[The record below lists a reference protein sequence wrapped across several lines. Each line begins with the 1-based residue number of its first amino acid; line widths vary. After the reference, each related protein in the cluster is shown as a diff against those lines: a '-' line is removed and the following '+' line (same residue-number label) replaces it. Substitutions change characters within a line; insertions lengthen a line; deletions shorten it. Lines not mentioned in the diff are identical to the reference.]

1 MVRPERPADM
11 RILHVIATFAPA
23 WQYGGPV
30 RSTYELCKALVARG
44 HHVSVVTTT
53 AGTPMAAAEGVVC
66 ADVEGIDVHYCPA
79 RTGRLGIQSRA
90 MAAVV
95 RDLAPRFD
103 VAHLTGVW
111 QPTSRRTAAELARV
125 GVPYVSSPRGALS
138 PYSFSQGRLK
148 KGIYYAAVERGIQR
162 AAAVLHV
169 TAPLEEDEVRR
180 LGLGVPIRAVP
191 NVCSPKTWH
200 PDPGAGRSWRNRNG
214 IPPEGLV
221 VAHVGRVQAKKNL
234 EFLAAVA
241 AAVRTDRQWAIALH
255 GPVASR
261 DKAYLRTI
269 ESRFPVGRL
278 VVIAGSGAA
287 DEVRGAY
294 SGADLLAMP
303 SLHEN
308 FGNAAVEAALCGTH
322 VLASPFV
329 GAATMLE
336 PHGAATVLPLHA
348 DGWARKI
355 ESRCEDRDM
364 RRHERE
370 GIASQVGPDS
380 VARQMEHVYREA
392 IGRRQCR

>member
-1 MVRPERPADM
+1 M

-90 MAAVV
+90 MAAEVG
-95 RDLAPRFD
+95 DLAPRFD

-111 QPTSRRTAAELARV
+111 QPTSRRTAAELARA

-138 PYSFSQGRLK
+138 VYSFSQGRLK
-148 KGIYYAAVERGIQR
+148 KRVYFAAVERGIQR
-162 AAAVLHV
+162 AAAGLHV
-169 TAPLEEDEVRR
+169 TAPLEEAEVQR
-180 LGLGVPIRAVP
+180 LGLGVPIRVVP
-191 NVCSPKTWH
+191 NVCSPATWY
-200 PDPGAGRSWRNRNG
+200 PDPAAGRSWRSRNG
-214 IPPEGLV
+214 IPPDALV
-221 VAHVGRVQAKKNL
+221 ASHVGRVQAKKNL
-234 EFLAAVA
+234 EFLAVA
-241 AAVRTDRQWAIALH
+241 AGEVRTGRRWAIVLH

-261 DKAYLRTI
+261 DAAYLRTI
-269 ESRFPVGRL
+269 ESMFPTGKL
-278 VVIAGSGAA
+278 VVIAGSGDA

-294 SGADLLAMP
+294 SGSDCLAMP

-308 FGNAAVEAALCGTH
+308 FGNAAVEAALCGTP

-329 GAATMLE
+329 GAATILE
-336 PHGAATVLPLHA
+336 PRGAATVLPLEA
-348 DGWARKI
+348 EPWARAI
-355 ESRCEDRDM
+355 EAIGEA
-364 RRHERE
+364 RRVRHNERE
-370 GIASQVGPDS
+370 WVASKVAPDA
-380 VARQMEHVYREA
+380 VAQQMEEFYREA
-392 IGRRQCR
+392 IGRRQ